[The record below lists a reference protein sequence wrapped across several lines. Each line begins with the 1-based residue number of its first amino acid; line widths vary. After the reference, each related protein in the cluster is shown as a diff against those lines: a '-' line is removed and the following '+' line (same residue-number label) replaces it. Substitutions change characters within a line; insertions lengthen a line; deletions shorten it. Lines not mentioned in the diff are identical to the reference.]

1 MPHLQIP
8 WVYHATNIYIFPS
21 NFFSKSLPNSYIS
34 LVYIILNR
42 VNKLPIHVRISGLQY
57 YTLLIL
63 PTPTLIIWLPVPP
76 PPKKNPKIIFRFFSI
91 TIITEAPG
99 IYQFNIDY
107 FKICKSITE
116 Q

>member
-8 WVYHATNIYIFPS
+8 WVYHATNIYIYFFLI
-21 NFFSKSLPNSYIS
+21 FFSKSLPNSYIS

-63 PTPTLIIWLPVPP
+63 PTPTLIIWLPVSPP
-76 PPKKNPKIIFRFFSI
+76 QKKTKIIFRFFSI